1 MEKKLSE
8 ILRQEWIVWQ
18 WEEITSTGEEDRVFG
33 RGYRRTP
40 DEAMQAMEDWDST
53 AEERGKVEDEKD

>member
-8 ILRQEWIVWQ
+8 ITRSEWIAFSWIDATEMGDKERILV
-18 WEEITSTGEEDRVFG
+18 

-40 DEAMQAMEDWDST
+40 DEAAQAMEEWDAT
-53 AEERGKVEDEKD
+53 AEEREKVIEE